1 METRTLGVEEE
12 LIVVDPTTRAV
23 TPRAGELLTFN
34 RKNRRGEPRTA
45 TDELDQEL
53 FRHQIE
59 IRTDPVR
66 DLADLDDQLVAARR
80 TAGTAAATAGLAAVA
95 CATIPVQGAEPRVS
109 PNDRYRDMLETYGD
123 IAHYGTT
130 CGMHV
135 HVAIT
140 SPDEGV
146 GCIDRMAP
154 WLPVLL
160 AISSNSPYIE
170 GHDTGYA
177 SWRAQLWSRWPSAGP
192 TEAFGSLEGYRRSC
206 DALLGSGA
214 ARDTGML
221 YFDARLAAKHPTVEV
236 RVLDVCTD
244 LADTAMLAALV
255 RALVETTA
263 EEWSAG
269 AALPEWRSEELRA
282 ASWRASRMGLSERL
296 VHPLRREQAPAREV
310 LEDLV
315 AHVHPAL
322 EAAGDLERV
331 NDGVQRVLRGTG
343 ATHQRAAYERTGSMK
358 GVVDDLIGRTE
369 DSYASR
375 AAT

>member
-12 LIVVDPTTRAV
+12 LLVVDPATRAV
-23 TPRAGELLTFN
+23 TPRAAELLRLN
-34 RKNRRGEPRTA
+34 KEGRRGEPRTA

-66 DLADLDDQLVAARR
+66 DLHDLDDQLASARW
-80 TAGTAAATAGLAAVA
+80 TAGKAAAGAGLSVVA
-95 CATIPVQGAEPRVS
+95 CATIPIEGSEPRVS
-109 PNDRYRDMLETYGD
+109 ANDRYHDMLETYGQV
-123 IAHYGTT
+123 AKYGTT

-135 HVAIT
+135 HVAID

-146 GCIDRMAP
+146 GCIDRVAP

-160 AISSNSPYIE
+160 AISSNSPYFE

-192 TEAFGSLEGYRRSC
+192 TEAFGDLDGYQRSC
-206 DALLGSGA
+206 DALMTSGA

-221 YFDARLAAKHPTVEV
+221 YFDARLAAKHPTVEI

-244 LADTAMLAALV
+244 LADTALLAALA
-255 RALVETTA
+255 RALVETSA
-263 EEWSAG
+263 QEWAAG
-269 AALPEWRSEELRA
+269 GPLPGWRSEELRA
-282 ASWRASRMGLSERL
+282 ASWRASRMGLSETL
-296 VHPLRREQAPAREV
+296 VHPRGRDLRPVREV
-310 LEDLV
+310 VEDLV
-315 AHVHPAL
+315 AHVQPRL
-322 EAAGDLERV
+322 EVAGDLARVQEGIERV
-331 NDGVQRVLRGTG
+331 LSGSG
-343 ATHQRAAYERTGSMK
+343 AARQRAAFERTGSVE
-358 GVVDDLIGRTE
+358 GVVDDLIARTE
-369 DSYASR
+369 ATYASR